1 MFQPCASLCVVV
13 GQLHSDC
20 GFIARELQ
28 CALSQLFG
36 CPASSSGLLVALFCS
51 TLCLPFRVASFEE
64 AAFLRACFP
73 TLPCFHCFAAFRQ
86 RRFVVRVARRS
97 VWLNPMFSAWVFRL
111 RRSIGLDSVS
121 HFVALA
127 EIDKIHIILQIWK
140 RFLAE
145 ILRSEICRMV
155 TIL

>member
-36 CPASSSGLLVALFCS
+36 CPASSSGLLVAVFSS
-51 TLCLPFRVASFEE
+51 TLYLPFRVASFEE

-86 RRFVVRVARRS
+86 RRFVVRVAHRS
-97 VWLNPMFSAWVFRL
+97 VWPNPVFSAWVF
-111 RRSIGLDSVS
+111 GFEEALDLTPSV
-121 HFVALA
+121 
-127 EIDKIHIILQIWK
+127 ILQRSPRSTRYTAFWK
-140 RFLAE
+140 FQIAKFQPE
-145 ILRSEICRMV
+145 IHFEI
-155 TIL
+155 